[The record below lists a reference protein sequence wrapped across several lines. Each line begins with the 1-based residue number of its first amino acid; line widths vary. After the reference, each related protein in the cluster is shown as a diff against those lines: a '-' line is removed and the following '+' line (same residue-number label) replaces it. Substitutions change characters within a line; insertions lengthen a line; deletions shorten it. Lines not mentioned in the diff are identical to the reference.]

1 MSTFNSGSEELYNG
15 VNIRNGQ
22 PLIFDQLHIPVAEC
36 LKNQNDNYLVLLIN
50 HREKVFFIGQT
61 GSITVYLGSVT
72 RWLRSGGNTGAGIP
86 SDAVAVSARGNH
98 KYWSVEVLKASA
110 DNWSRV
116 ISHMR
121 GHYVCKTT
129 RGYNP
134 PPSSMNICRIVHTR
148 TGWSRYF
155 SEESTSNR
163 SLNPSRRIGFQNG
176 LDYTVRQHITASNI
190 KDEHLAAAFRTLS
203 AEMRLAIQ
211 TGAGVVVEIAK
222 TFTTKSEIATV
233 DTLVRNL
240 NLQATRSFEKFLQ
253 KINPT
258 DYIQKANIGIIRGK
272 IDHDASPVVA
282 EAVHHAKVFDVA
294 KDVQTAQ
301 PSVQTE
307 QKVETPALSKDTISL
322 SVEQIENQLLL
333 ALQRDYRKDCEY
345 IFSLCESHG
354 LDIDDVCS
362 AMRAVLG
369 QSGIWAQV
377 FGHITKEQVKTALYT
392 NYPPEGLKFAGFFKI
407 FRATV
412 ETVVR
417 EVEMTSEEVE
427 QN

>member
-22 PLIFDQLHIPVAEC
+22 PLIFSELHIPVVEC

-61 GSITVYLGSVT
+61 GSISVYLGSVA
-72 RWLRSGGNTGAGIP
+72 RWLRSGNQTTTGIP
-86 SDAVAVSARGNH
+86 SDAVAVSTRGSH

-110 DNWSRV
+110 DNWSHV

-121 GHYVCKTT
+121 GKFTCKTT

-176 LDYTVRQHITASNI
+176 LDYTVRQHITVSNI
-190 KDEHLAAAFRTLS
+190 KDEQRAAAFRTLS

-211 TGAGVVVEIAK
+211 TGAGVVVEVAK
-222 TFTTKSEIATV
+222 TFTTKSEIANV

-240 NLQATRSFEKFLQ
+240 NSQATRNFEKFLQ
-253 KINPT
+253 KINPA
-258 DYIQKANIGIIRGK
+258 DYIQGMNVAVIRGK
-272 IDHDASPVVA
+272 IDGSPLPVKA
-282 EAVHHAKVFDVA
+282 EAVGHGALFDVA
-294 KDVQTAQ
+294 KGGEVIKSDV
-301 PSVQTE
+301 PTE
-307 QKVETPALSKDTISL
+307 QEVETPAPSKDTISL

-417 EVEMTSEEVE
+417 EVEMTSEEIE